1 MSWIAWCRS
10 LVITS
15 EQLSS
20 PSISPGVTSLL
31 CSTSLFC
38 WPEAKRC
45 TPVKFPSATT
55 TSRALGTLVLR
66 ASTSRTSSVRF
77 CTLSVDVTSA
87 ELSFT
92 VDLTMQ
98 VSSDSSPRRASVA
111 ADDTSEDSRTNYADE
126 ERAIPSSSS
135 GLHILSHSSEHVRED
150 STELQTRPNSINEGQ
165 GQESLTA
172 ENRSGSGAASAAG
185 NYIKRKTSQLLDV
198 FSSSSTQADVAIHPQ
213 LAQLVQA
220 YASSQIAADI
230 RADILHVSGA
240 TTTEPDP
247 TQVTRDIVEESS
259 SIRGR
264 RRASYATQFRILSG
278 RAFKNLYRNPALLTA
293 HYVSSLA
300 IARESVC
307 IAAT

>member
-10 LVITS
+10 LVTTN
-15 EQLSS
+15 ERLSS
-20 PSISPGVTSLL
+20 PSISPGATSLL
-31 CSTSLFC
+31 CSISLFC
-38 WPEAKRC
+38 WLEAKQC
-45 TPVKFPSATT
+45 TLEKSPSAMT
-55 TSRALGTLVLR
+55 TSRALDTLALL
-66 ASTSRTSSVRF
+66 ASTLRTSSVRVYIF
-77 CTLSVDVTSA
+77 LACTLIDLYFA
-87 ELSFT
+87 

-165 GQESLTA
+165 GQDGLTA

-230 RADILHVSGA
+230 RADILQVSGA
-240 TTTEPDP
+240 TTAEPDP

-259 SIRGR
+259 NIRGR

-307 IAAT
+307 LAAT